1 MKKTLRNR
9 MGLALLVGLGLY
21 APQTGVAQVWE
32 TVGTAGFSASGSG
45 VSNWQRLLVDQYNN
59 LYLSYNDEG
68 FGTTSGQGTIM
79 KYNGTTWVPVGTPGF
94 TQNFSH
100 HSDFCFGNGDTLY
113 YSYAD
118 GSSTAMSR
126 AAVMMFDGTNWSTIG
141 TSLTTGECQYSSI
154 AHAADGSVYVGMIDN
169 GVSGGAMVVKK
180 YTGGTTWTDVGPTPI
195 STPSGAAYADMVLDR
210 HDTLYIAY
218 TDMSESPGKV
228 RIKKFNGSSWVNVGD
243 PVLATS
249 GPGAGSAMDIYLAF
263 DIFNVP
269 YVSYSH
275 TYMGPPRISVEKFNG
290 TSWELVGPVQFSSGT
305 FETSLFS
312 SLALPKSA
320 PYVAYQHGGLGM
332 KATVKKYNATTLNW
346 ENVGAPGV
354 SDDVAAYTSI
364 ALDGNGNVYVA
375 FFDQAHG
382 NMNTVKKFITCTA
395 PVIQTVTT
403 QNTPVCQDSAALTVT
418 GTLNDASS
426 WQWFSGSCNNGTLVG
441 SGTTIH
447 VKPNA
452 TTSYYVKGLGGC
464 VGTGGCNEVVV
475 DVAVSK
481 PTITLANNVFTSS
494 AATGNQWY
502 RNNTIISG
510 ATNQTYT
517 ATQQGYYYTKVTS
530 GDCSIASDSV
540 QYQPTG
546 INTVSS
552 QAGINVYPV
561 PVSDYLHINFEDA
574 RLFHQNNWQVRITDK
589 LGREVLNEPIRKTT
603 SNIDMKQQASG
614 VYFVTLSNNA
624 TRVVYKVVKK

>member
-1 MKKTLRNR
+1 MKKTLRNGIG
-9 MGLALLVGLGLY
+9 MALLAGLNLCNQ
-21 APQTGVAQVWE
+21 QTVIAQTWE

-68 FGTTSGQGTIM
+68 FGTNAGQGTIM
-79 KYNGTTWVPVGTPGF
+79 KYNGTTWAPVGTPGF

-100 HSDFCFGNGDTLY
+100 HSDFTFGNGDTLY

-126 AAVMMFDGTNWSTIG
+126 AAVMMFNGTAWSTIG
-141 TSLTTGECQYSSI
+141 SLLTVGECQYSSI
-154 AHAADGSVYVGMIDN
+154 AHAHNGDVYLGMIDN
-169 GVSGGAMVVKK
+169 GVSGGAVKVKK
-180 YTGGTTWTDVGPTPI
+180 YSGGTWTDVGTNPI
-195 STPSGAAYADMVLDR
+195 STPSGASYADMVLDR
-210 HDTLYIAY
+210 HDSLYVAY

-228 RIKKFNGSSWVNVGD
+228 RVKKFNGTDWVNVGS
-243 PVLATS
+243 PMLAIT

-263 DIFNVP
+263 DIFNTP

-275 TYMGPPRISVEKFNG
+275 TFQGPPRISVEKFNG
-290 TSWELVGPVQFSSGT
+290 TDWELVGPAQFSSGT

-312 SLALPKSA
+312 SLALPKNA

-332 KATVKKYNATTLNW
+332 KATVKKYNSTSLAW
-346 ENVGAPGV
+346 EDVGTPGI
-354 SDDVAAYTSI
+354 SDDVAAFTSI

-382 NMNTVKKFITCTA
+382 NMNTVKKFVTCEA
-395 PVIQTVTT
+395 PVITAVTT
-403 QNTPVCQDSAALTVT
+403 QNTPVCQDSAVLTVA
-418 GTLNDASS
+418 GTLNDATD
-426 WQWFSGSCNNGTLVG
+426 WKWYSGSCNNGTLVG
-441 SGTTIH
+441 TGAALH

-452 TTSYYVKGLGGC
+452 STAYYVKGLGGC
-464 VGTGGCNEVVV
+464 VATGGCNEVMV

-481 PTITLANNVFTSS
+481 PTITKVNNVFTSS

-502 RNNTIISG
+502 RNNASITG

-517 ATQQGYYYTKVTS
+517 ATEPGYYQTKVTA
-530 GDCSIASDSV
+530 GTCTIASDSL

-546 INTVSS
+546 ISTIPSH
-552 QAGINVYPV
+552 AGINVYPV
-561 PVSDYLHINFEDA
+561 PVNDYLHVNFEDA
-574 RLFHQNNWQVRITDK
+574 KLFQQNNWQLRITDK
-589 LGREVLNEPIRKTT
+589 LGREVYNAAVKSTT
-603 SNIDMKQQASG
+603 SSIDMKHYASG
-614 VYFVTLSNNA
+614 LYFVTLYSNE
-624 TRVVYKVVKK
+624 TRIVYKVAKD